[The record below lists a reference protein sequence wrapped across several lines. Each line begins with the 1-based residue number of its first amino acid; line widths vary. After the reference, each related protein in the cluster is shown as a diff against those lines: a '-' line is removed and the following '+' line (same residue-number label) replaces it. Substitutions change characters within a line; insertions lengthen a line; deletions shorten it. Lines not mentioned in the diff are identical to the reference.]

1 VTRLVRY
8 QWCRISLR
16 RILLL
21 LRIYTGLSRLEVLHK
36 YAAYT
41 ALEEQRQGTTKY
53 IRSLIKPALGLFSGV
68 HNGKLFRQ
76 RVDANVV
83 TGGMTAG
90 ETLLRAAE
98 CLSYADTGDTA
109 DDSVA
114 VAETAPASGEK
125 RAAVAVMGASR

>member
-1 VTRLVRY
+1 VGSSASGCCISR
-8 QWCRISLR
+8 CRV
-16 RILLL
+16 LLQ
-21 LRIYTGLSRLEVLHK
+21 LRIDTGLSRLEVLHK

-53 IRSLIKPALGLFSGV
+53 IRSLVKPALGLFSGV

-76 RVDANVV
+76 RVDANIV

-98 CLSYADTGDTA
+98 CLSDADSGDTPE
-109 DDSVA
+109 DSVA
-114 VAETAPASGEK
+114 DAEAAQGSGEK
-125 RAAVAVMGASR
+125 RAAVAAMGASR

>member
-1 VTRLVRY
+1 
-8 QWCRISLR
+8 
-16 RILLL
+16 
-21 LRIYTGLSRLEVLHK
+21 VLHK

-53 IRSLIKPALGLFSGV
+53 IRSLVKPALGLFSGV

-76 RVDANVV
+76 RVDANIVA
-83 TGGMTAG
+83 GGMTAG

-98 CLSYADTGDTA
+98 CLSDADSGETPE
-109 DDSVA
+109 DSVA
-114 VAETAPASGEK
+114 VAGAAQGSGEK